1 MKINRLLDRKAS
13 RRLYH
18 LRRGSMEQQAISK
31 VCLLAGKIMLES
43 GAETYR
49 VEDTMIRIAQ
59 AFGMEDAQSHAT
71 PTAIMFAV
79 DMTETSNFVRI
90 DDRVTDL
97 YKVSQ
102 VNSISRHISAKQLSV
117 TEAKEELLNLQNQ

>member
-43 GAETYR
+43 GEETYR
-49 VEDTMIRIAQ
+49 VEDTMMRIAQ
-59 AFGMEDAQSHAT
+59 AFGMDNAQSHAT
-71 PTAIMFAV
+71 PSAITFAI
-79 DMTETSNFVRI
+79 DMTEQVHFVRI
-90 DDRVTDL
+90 DERVNDI
-97 YKVSQ
+97 YKVSR
-102 VNSISRHISAKQLSV
+102 VISIFRPFY
-117 TEAKEELLNLQNQ
+117 